1 MLGIAAML
9 ASCSQNEELFT
20 DKGNN
25 TVQQMTFTLATDEKP
40 QTRAAT
46 DGLRY
51 VVAVYDETGKTEVK
65 QETTFENNC
74 FTILLHPGTYKCL
87 FWADH
92 GSKNYDATDLT
103 SVKDLKS
110 TKADANAEAFY
121 ASQSVT
127 VSNGNHVN
135 VTLNRAVAKVI
146 LRETDELE
154 TGSVTVTYSRPT
166 SFNVAD
172 GKTTGTESDTKTLSI
187 KKEIQGTTDSPVEI
201 GSFYVLASADEANLD
216 NFITQ
221 YNEED
226 KKTISN
232 VPVQANYQT
241 YITGRYGAKVNQQ
254 FFIDVNTTWST
265 SDKEGKLLN
274 VNVNDNYTL
283 VNDNGSSYDCIV
295 FSSTGTSA
303 IVVCKTKQAGA
314 ENKEAAATKAEAI
327 GGRLVTF
334 AEFKL
339 LCDAGLIKDS
349 TADYYCFDYG
359 RCWYLSG
366 KSGHDSLVE
375 RNLEYYVAFDIR
387 VHFKKWFRLKV

>member
-25 TVQQMTFTLATDEKP
+25 TVQQVTFTLATDEKP
-40 QTRAAT
+40 QTRATT

-51 VVAVYDETGKTEVK
+51 VVAVYDEAGTTEVK
-65 QETTFENNC
+65 QETTFENNS
-74 FTILLHPGTYKCL
+74 FTIMLPPGTYKCL
-87 FWADH
+87 FWADY
-92 GSKNYDATDLT
+92 GSTNYDATDLT
-103 SVKDLKS
+103 SVKELKS
-110 TKADANAEAFY
+110 TEADANAEAFY
-121 ASQSVT
+121 ASQSVE
-127 VSNGNHVN
+127 VSNGNQVN

-146 LRETDELE
+146 LRETDVLE
-154 TGSVTVTYSRPT
+154 PGSMTVTYSRPT

-172 GKTTGTESDTKTLSI
+172 GKTTGTESDTMTLSI
-187 KKEIQGTTDSPVEI
+187 ENEIHGTTDSPVEI
-201 GSFYVLASADEANLD
+201 GSFYVLASSDEANLN
-216 NFITQ
+216 NFITK
-221 YNEED
+221 YNEEE

-274 VNVNDNYTL
+274 VNVNGDYTL
-283 VNDNGSSYDCIV
+283 VNESGSYDCIV
-295 FSSTGTSA
+295 LSSTGTSA
-303 IVVCKTKQAGA
+303 IVACKTKQAA
-314 ENKEAAATKAEAI
+314 AANKEAAATKAEEI

-339 LCDAGLIKDS
+339 LCDAGLIVDS
-349 TADYYCFDYG
+349 TADYYCFDDG
-359 RCWYLSG
+359 RCYYLHG
-366 KSGHDSLVE
+366 IAGHDGLVE
-375 RNLEYYVAFDIR
+375 SDLEYYVAFDIT
-387 VHFKKWFRLKV
+387 K

>member
-40 QTRAAT
+40 QTRAT
-46 DGLRY
+46 TNVSRY
-51 VVAVYDETGKTEVK
+51 VVAVYDETGMTEVK

-74 FTILLHPGTYKCL
+74 FTILLPQGTYKCL

-92 GSKNYDATDLT
+92 GSTNYDATDLT
-103 SVKDLKS
+103 RVKDLKS
-110 TKADANAEAFY
+110 TMANANAEAFY

-154 TGSVTVTYSRPT
+154 TGSVKVTYSRPT

-172 GKTTGTESDTKTLSI
+172 GTTTGTESDIKTLSI
-187 KKEIQGTTDSPVEI
+187 ANKIQGTTDSPVEI
-201 GSFYVLASADEANLD
+201 GSFYVLASANEANLD
-216 NFITQ
+216 NFIIQ
-221 YNEED
+221 YNKEEN
-226 KKTISN
+226 KTISN

-254 FFIDVNTTWST
+254 FLIDVNTTWST

-274 VNVNDNYTL
+274 VNEDYTL
-283 VNDNGSSYDCIV
+283 VNESGSYDCIV
-295 FSSTGTSA
+295 LSSTGTSA
-303 IVVCKTKQAGA
+303 IVACKTKQTAA
-314 ENKEAAATKAEAI
+314 ANKEAAATKAEEI

-339 LCDAGLIKDS
+339 LCDAGLIEDS
-349 TADYYCFDYG
+349 STDYYCFDDG
-359 RCWYLSG
+359 RCYYFQG
-366 KSGHDSLVE
+366 YKNHDGLVE
-375 RNLEYYVAFDIR
+375 PNLEYYVAFDIT
-387 VHFKKWFRLKV
+387 K

>member
-25 TVQQMTFTLATDEKP
+25 TVQQVTFTLATDEKP
-40 QTRAAT
+40 QTRATT

-51 VVAVYDETGKTEVK
+51 VVAVYDETGTTEVK
-65 QETTFENNC
+65 QETTFKNNG
-74 FTILLHPGTYKCL
+74 FTILLPPGTYKCL
-87 FWADH
+87 FWADY
-92 GSKNYDATDLT
+92 GSTNYDATDLK

-121 ASQSVT
+121 ASQSVE

-172 GKTTGTESDTKTLSI
+172 GTTTGTESDTKTLTI
-187 KKEIQGTTDSPVEI
+187 KNKIQGTTDSPVEI

-216 NFITQ
+216 NFITKF
-221 YNEED
+221 NEE
-226 KKTISN
+226 KEKTISN

-241 YITGRYGAKVNQQ
+241 YITGKYGAKVNQQ
-254 FFIDVNTTWST
+254 FLIDVNTTWST

-274 VNVNDNYTL
+274 VNGDYTL
-283 VNDNGSSYDCIV
+283 VNESGSYDCIV
-295 FSSTGTSA
+295 LSSTGTSA
-303 IVVCKTKQAGA
+303 IVACKTKQERAK
-314 ENKEAAATKAEAI
+314 NKEAAATEAEKI

-349 TADYYCFDYG
+349 TADYYCFDDG
-359 RCWYLSG
+359 RCWYLHGST
-366 KSGHDSLVE
+366 GHDGFVE
-375 RNLEYYVAFDIR
+375 SNLDYYVAFDIT
-387 VHFKKWFRLKV
+387 K

>member
-1 MLGIAAML
+1 MIKKVFLMLGIAAML

-92 GSKNYDATDLT
+92 GSTNYDATDLK

-121 ASQSVT
+121 ASQSVK

-154 TGSVTVTYSRPT
+154 TGSMTVTYSRPT

-216 NFITQ
+216 NFITK
-221 YNEED
+221 YNEEE
-226 KKTISN
+226 KTISN

-241 YITGRYGAKVNQQ
+241 YITGKYGAKVNQQ
-254 FFIDVNTTWST
+254 FLIDVNTTWST

-274 VNVNDNYTL
+274 VNGDYTL
-283 VNDNGSSYDCIV
+283 VNKSGSYDCIV
-295 FSSTGTSA
+295 LSSTGTSA
-303 IVVCKTKQAGA
+303 IVACKTRQAGA
-314 ENKEAAATKAEAI
+314 KNKEAAAAKAEAI

-334 AEFKL
+334 AEFEL
-339 LCDAGLIKDS
+339 LCDAGIVEDS
-349 TADYYCFDYG
+349 YADYYCFDDG
-359 RCWYLSG
+359 RCWYLHGST
-366 KSGHDSLVE
+366 GHDDLVE
-375 RNLEYYVAFDIR
+375 SNLEYYVAFDIT
-387 VHFKKWFRLKV
+387 K

>member
-25 TVQQMTFTLATDEKP
+25 TVQQVTFTLATDEKP
-40 QTRAAT
+40 QTRAT
-46 DGLRY
+46 VDGLRY
-51 VVAVYDETGKTEVK
+51 VVAVYDEAGTTEVK
-65 QETTFENNC
+65 QETTFENNS
-74 FTILLHPGTYKCL
+74 FTIMLPPGTYKCL
-87 FWADH
+87 FWADY
-92 GSKNYDATDLT
+92 GSTNYDATDLT
-103 SVKDLKS
+103 SVKELKS
-110 TKADANAEAFY
+110 TEADANAEAFY
-121 ASQSVT
+121 ANQSIK
-127 VSNGNHVN
+127 VSNGNQVN

-146 LRETDELE
+146 LRETDVLE
-154 TGSVTVTYSRPT
+154 PGNMTVTYSRPS

-172 GKTTGTESDTKTLSI
+172 GTTTGTESDTKTLSI
-187 KKEIQGTTDSPVEI
+187 KNKIQGTTDSPVEI

-241 YITGRYGAKVNQQ
+241 YITGKYGAKVNQQ
-254 FFIDVNTTWST
+254 FLIDVNTTWST
-265 SDKEGKLLN
+265 SDKEGKWLN
-274 VNVNDNYTL
+274 VNGDYTL
-283 VNDNGSSYDCIV
+283 DNESGSYDCIV
-295 FSSTGTSA
+295 LSSTGTSA
-303 IVVCKTKQAGA
+303 VVACKTKQERAK
-314 ENKEAAATKAEAI
+314 NKEAAAAAAKAM

-349 TADYYCFDYG
+349 TADYYCSDDG
-359 RCWYLSG
+359 RCWYLHGGSD
-366 KSGHDSLVE
+366 HDDLVE
-375 RNLEYYVAFDIR
+375 SNLDYYVAFDIT
-387 VHFKKWFRLKV
+387 K

>member
-25 TVQQMTFTLATDEKP
+25 TVQQVTFTLATDEKP
-40 QTRAAT
+40 QTRATT

-51 VVAVYDETGKTEVK
+51 VVAVYDEAGTTEVK
-65 QETTFENNC
+65 QETTFENNS
-74 FTILLHPGTYKCL
+74 FTIMLPPGTYKCL
-87 FWADH
+87 FWADY
-92 GSKNYDATDLT
+92 GSTNYDAADLT
-103 SVKDLKS
+103 SVKELKS
-110 TKADANAEAFY
+110 TEADANAEAFY
-121 ASQSVT
+121 ANQSVK
-127 VSNGNHVN
+127 VSNGNQVN

-146 LRETDELE
+146 LRETDVLE
-154 TGSVTVTYSRPT
+154 PGSMTVTYSRPL

-172 GKTTGTESDTKTLSI
+172 GTTTGTESDTKILSI
-187 KKEIQGTTDSPVEI
+187 ENEIHGTTDSPVEI
-201 GSFYVLASADEANLD
+201 GSFYVLASADEANLN

-221 YNEED
+221 YNEEE

-241 YITGRYGAKVNQQ
+241 YITGKYGAKVNQQ
-254 FFIDVNTTWST
+254 FLIDVNTTWST

-274 VNVNDNYTL
+274 VNGDYTL
-283 VNDNGSSYDCIV
+283 VNKSGSYDCIV

-349 TADYYCFDYG
+349 TADYYCFDDG
-359 RCWYLSG
+359 RCWYLHGST
-366 KSGHDSLVE
+366 GHDGFVE
-375 RNLEYYVAFDIR
+375 SNLEYYVAFDIT
-387 VHFKKWFRLKV
+387 K

>member
-92 GSKNYDATDLT
+92 GSTNYDATDLK

-121 ASQSVT
+121 ASQSVK

-154 TGSVTVTYSRPT
+154 TGSMTVTYSRPT

-221 YNEED
+221 HNEEE

-274 VNVNDNYTL
+274 VNGDYTL
-283 VNDNGSSYDCIV
+283 VNKSGSYDCIV
-295 FSSTGTSA
+295 LSSTGTSA
-303 IVVCKTKQAGA
+303 IVACKTRQAGA
-314 ENKEAAATKAEAI
+314 KNKEAAATEAEKI
-327 GGRLVTF
+327 GGRLVTY

-339 LCDAGLIKDS
+339 LCDAGIVEDS
-349 TADYYCFDYG
+349 YDDYYCSDDG
-359 RCWYLSG
+359 RCWYLHGST
-366 KSGHDSLVE
+366 GHDDLVE
-375 RNLEYYVAFDIR
+375 SNLEYYVAFDIT
-387 VHFKKWFRLKV
+387 K

>member
-1 MLGIAAML
+1 M
-9 ASCSQNEELFT
+9 
-20 DKGNN
+20 
-25 TVQQMTFTLATDEKP
+25 
-40 QTRAAT
+40 
-46 DGLRY
+46 
-51 VVAVYDETGKTEVK
+51 VAVYDETGTTEVK
-65 QETTFENNC
+65 QETTFKNNG
-74 FTILLHPGTYKCL
+74 FTILLPPGTYKCL
-87 FWADH
+87 FWADY
-92 GSKNYDATDLT
+92 GSTNYDATDLK

-110 TKADANAEAFY
+110 TKANANAEAFY
-121 ASQSVT
+121 ASQSVE

-172 GKTTGTESDTKTLSI
+172 GTTTGTESDTKTLSI
-187 KKEIQGTTDSPVEI
+187 KNKIQGTTDSPVEI
-201 GSFYVLASADEANLD
+201 GSFYVLASANEANLN
-216 NFITQ
+216 NFVTK
-221 YNEED
+221 YNEE
-226 KKTISN
+226 KEKTISN
-232 VPVQANYQT
+232 VPVQANYLT

-254 FFIDVNTTWST
+254 FLIDVNTTWST

-274 VNVNDNYTL
+274 VNVNGDYKLDNES
-283 VNDNGSSYDCIV
+283 GSYDCIV

-303 IVVCKTKQAGA
+303 IVVCKTPQKGA
-314 ENKEAAATKAEAI
+314 KNKEAAATAAEAI

-375 RNLEYYVAFDIR
+375 KNLDYYVAFDIT
-387 VHFKKWFRLKV
+387 K

>member
-25 TVQQMTFTLATDEKP
+25 TVQQVTFTLATDEKP
-40 QTRAAT
+40 QTRATT

-51 VVAVYDETGKTEVK
+51 VVAVYDEAGTTEVK
-65 QETTFENNC
+65 QETIFENNC
-74 FTILLHPGTYKCL
+74 FTILLPPGTYKCL
-87 FWADH
+87 FWADY
-92 GSKNYDATDLT
+92 GSTNYDATDLT

-110 TKADANAEAFY
+110 TIANANAEAFY

-172 GKTTGTESDTKTLSI
+172 GTTTGTESDTKTLSI
-187 KKEIQGTTDSPVEI
+187 ENEIHGTTDSPVEI
-201 GSFYVLASADEANLD
+201 GSFYVLASAVEANLD
-216 NFITQ
+216 NFIIQ
-221 YNEED
+221 YNEEEN
-226 KKTISN
+226 KTISN

-274 VNVNDNYTL
+274 VNEDYTL
-283 VNDNGSSYDCIV
+283 VNESGSYDCIV
-295 FSSTGTSA
+295 LSSTGTSA
-303 IVVCKTKQAGA
+303 IIACKTKQAGA
-314 ENKEAAATKAEAI
+314 ENKEAAAAKAEAI

-334 AEFKL
+334 AEFEL
-339 LCDAGLIKDS
+339 LCNAGIVEDS
-349 TADYYCFDYG
+349 YADYYCSDDG
-359 RCWYLSG
+359 RCYYLHRIA
-366 KSGHDSLVE
+366 GHDGLVE
-375 RNLEYYVAFDIR
+375 SNLEYYVAFDIT
-387 VHFKKWFRLKV
+387 K